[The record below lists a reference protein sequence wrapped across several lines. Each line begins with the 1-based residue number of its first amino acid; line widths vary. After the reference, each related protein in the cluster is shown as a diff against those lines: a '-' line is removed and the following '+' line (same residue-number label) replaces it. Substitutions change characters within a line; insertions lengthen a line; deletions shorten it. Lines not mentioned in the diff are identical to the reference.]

1 MKRSFFIFCALILLS
16 SCNQETE
23 KETVPKDSSKKTKEL
38 KDKKEDAN
46 LASKTVAP
54 ELIPE
59 TNFDS
64 YKSKLTKLNGDHSKI
79 ENWLKKI
86 VSMDKDRD
94 FDGSTSYMTKECFN
108 FVRDV
113 MDFNW
118 GYPGSIEEA
127 TFKSK
132 WSATFDLNYTNYG
145 HLFENGNGG
154 WVVKK
159 LTDIKYLGNL
169 NDGEWFQLTIKGG
182 STENE
187 NKLIRVVK
195 VIEKN
200 NSFYLSNFL
209 GISEN

>member
-1 MKRSFFIFCALILLS
+1 MKKSFFIFCTLILIS
-16 SCNQETE
+16 SCTQETK
-23 KETVPKDSSKKTKEL
+23 KETSKKDLSKTTKDL
-38 KDKKEDAN
+38 KDKKEDAE
-46 LASKTVAP
+46 LAAKKVEVAF
-54 ELIPE
+54 IPE

-64 YKSKLTKLNGDHSKI
+64 YKTKLTKLNEDHSKI

-86 VSMDKDRD
+86 VSSDKDRN

-127 TFKSK
+127 TLKSK

-195 VIEKN
+195 VIEKD